1 MPTCDSQTHRIRP
14 FRRSDRS
21 AVREICI
28 ATAWLG
34 RPAGRHI
41 PDEWIWAEYWT
52 RYFTD
57 RQPQHA
63 WVVER
68 RADGRV
74 VGYLTGTPDV
84 RRFGR
89 YVPFLL
95 PGIVLRVIRKRLLR
109 RPVSRRAIL
118 CLLRSLAAGEMR
130 LPARVAQRYPAA
142 FHMNLLPEARRRGLG
157 ARLFETFRDRMRC
170 LGVGGIHAQT
180 LSLNEPIQRFC
191 RRAGFRLLA
200 ATALHAFRHTDPEPM
215 HLLTWLLPL

>member
-1 MPTCDSQTHRIRP
+1 LPTCDSQTYRIRP
-14 FRRSDRS
+14 FRRSDRP

-28 ATAWLG
+28 ASAWMG
-34 RPAGRHI
+34 RPGGERI

-57 RQPQHA
+57 RQPRHA

-68 RADGRV
+68 RTDGRV

-84 RRFGR
+84 RHFDR

-95 PGIVLRVIRKRLLR
+95 PGIALRVIRRRLLR
-109 RPVSRRAIL
+109 RPASRRAIF
-118 CLLRSLAAGEMR
+118 CLLRSLKAGEMR
-130 LPARVAQRYPAA
+130 LPGCVARHCPAA

-157 ARLFETFRDRMRC
+157 LRLFETFRNRMRS

-180 LSLNEPIQRFC
+180 LSRNEPIQRFC

-200 ATALHAFRHTDPEPM
+200 ATALHAFGHIDLEPM
-215 HLLTWLLPL
+215 HLLTWALPL